1 MENEFLSI
9 DEAIK
14 QTKEAQEARYLA
26 GLPEFLRQ
34 TSKAIKTAVESGK
47 SEVLARGGGLLIEK
61 EMADLKQKLPGYKI
75 WIVDTYTIGISW
87 FRK

>member
-1 MENEFLSI
+1 MEN
-9 DEAIK
+9 
-14 QTKEAQEARYLA
+14 
-26 GLPEFLRQ
+26 EFLRQ

-47 SEVLARGGGLLIEK
+47 SEVLVRGGGLVEK
-61 EMADLKQKLPGYKI
+61 EMVDLEQKLPGYKM